1 MKAEERLT
9 PQVAEEI
16 RRAIE
21 SADGNE
27 VFFVGTVGEDGRVDS
42 VSIGARGNEEAV
54 PVLSPH
60 IEGADVIIH
69 NHPSG
74 GTRPSGADLA
84 VASRLGNEG
93 IGFYIVDNS
102 LDTVYVVAE
111 PVDQHRIT
119 PLDTEELANH
129 LAPGGTL
136 SRLYPLYEERESQVA
151 MLRMVCA
158 SFNGDELCAAEAGT
172 GVGKSLAYLLPA
184 MAWALRNNERV
195 VVSTNT
201 INLQQ
206 QLMDKDI
213 PLVKRILGEDLK
225 VVLVKGRRNYLCLHR
240 LNETLDE
247 MSLFDE
253 SDPELLSIREW
264 ARTTETGS
272 RTDLSFFPSEESWN
286 RVCSEADACLGLR
299 CSHREGCFV
308 LKARR
313 EAASARILVANHH
326 LLFSD
331 LAFRLAGSGYDDP
344 AVLPPFRRVIFD
356 EAHNVEKA
364 ATSFFSQSFSRFALQ
379 RFLGRLHRRRSGKG
393 RGAAASGRERTV
405 GHLATLSRVLGK
417 SELSA
422 RAPLLVDEI
431 REKAEELDR
440 ACLELMGEESA
451 ILLDAG
457 NLPDFAEQVGPAMG
471 ALAAAIRRFG
481 DLCEELFDQAGA
493 KDKSA
498 DFQNVIWDCKVQ
510 LARLSG
516 IAELCDRFRSAESGR
531 NDIFWVE
538 RIKGR
543 PSRDERKAEE
553 KENDSARFVITP
565 LDIGPLMK
573 DAVFEPIKTAVF
585 TSATLTV
592 AGEFSFWAGR
602 IGLDRAAPREP
613 LLQSFPSPFNYG
625 ENVLLGVPTDAPPPD
640 APQYKSFLSGFI
652 ARALQSSRGAG
663 LVLFTSYS
671 LLRETYADVQPVLAG
686 RGIRILKQGDDERS
700 RLLDAFR
707 AEKSSV
713 LFATD
718 SFWEGVDAPGETLQM
733 VILCRLPFRVPTE
746 PVLKARMAAIEERGG
761 NPFAELSLP
770 DAVVRLRQGFG
781 RLMRRHDD
789 RGVVL
794 ILDSRIVSKRY
805 GKIFLESLP
814 KTRTV
819 IDSARSVQRAV
830 SAFFS
835 RKNEKKGEEDN
846 AISPSPEER
855 P

>member
-1 MKAEERLT
+1 MKADQRLT
-9 PQVAEEI
+9 PRVVEEI
-16 RRAIE
+16 REAIAD
-21 SADGNE
+21 ADGNE
-27 VFFVGTVGEDGRVDS
+27 VFLVGRVGEDGRVEA
-42 VSIGARGNEEAV
+42 VTVGARGNEESV
-54 PVLSPH
+54 PVLAPH
-60 IEGADVIIH
+60 IGGGDVIIH

-74 GTRPSGADLA
+74 GLRPSSADLA
-84 VASRLGNEG
+84 VAARLGNEG

-102 LDTVYVVAE
+102 LDSVYVVAE
-111 PVDQHRIT
+111 PVELHQRT
-119 PLDTEELANH
+119 PLDEEQLAGH

-151 MLRMVCA
+151 MLRLVCK

-184 MAWALRNNERV
+184 ISWALRNKERV

-213 PLVKRILGEDLK
+213 PLVKRILGEDPK

-247 MSLFDE
+247 LSLFE
-253 SDPELLSIREW
+253 EQDPEILAIREW

-272 RTDLSFFPSEESWN
+272 RTDLSFFPSEESWS

-313 EAASARILVANHH
+313 EASSAQVLVANHH

-331 LAFRLAGSGYDDP
+331 LAFRLAGSGFDDP
-344 AVLPPFRRVIFD
+344 AVLPPFRRVVFD
-356 EAHNVEKA
+356 EAHNIEKA

-379 RFLGRLHRRRSGKG
+379 RFLGRLHRRVGGTRGARGGGDALASGEAGSG
-393 RGAAASGRERTV
+393 RGRVRGHIAA
-405 GHLATLSRVLGK
+405 LSRLLGRNALTGK
-417 SELSA
+417 
-422 RAPLLVDEI
+422 APRLVDDI
-431 REKAEELDR
+431 REEAQELDTV
-440 ACLELMGEESA
+440 CLELMGDETA
-451 ILLDAG
+451 LLLDSSSLAG
-457 NLPDFAEQVGPAMG
+457 FIDRVGPSLA
-471 ALAAAIRRFG
+471 ALAGSIRRLG
-481 DLCEELFDQAGA
+481 ELFDELLEKVSEKNPPQET
-493 KDKSA
+493 
-498 DFQNVIWDCKVQ
+498 QNIVWDCKVQ

-516 IAELCDRFRSAESGR
+516 IADLCDRFRLAEPGR
-531 NDIFWVE
+531 NDIFWLE
-538 RIKGR
+538 TIKGE
-543 PSRDERKAEE
+543 SV
-553 KENDSARFVITP
+553 RFVVTP

-573 DAVFEPIKTAVF
+573 EAVFEPIRTAVF

-592 AGEFSFWAGR
+592 SGSFSFWAGR
-602 IGLDRAAPREP
+602 IGLDRSVEREP
-613 LLQSFPSPFNYG
+613 LFQTFPSPFNYR

-640 APQYKSFLSGFI
+640 SPRYKPFLAGFI
-652 ARALQSSRGAG
+652 ARALGSSGGAG

-671 LLRETYADVQPVLAG
+671 LLRETFAEVQPLLAS
-686 RGIRILKQGDDERS
+686 RGIRALKQGDDERS

-707 AEKSSV
+707 AERSSV

-718 SFWEGVDAPGETLQM
+718 SFWEGVDAPGETLEM

-746 PVLKARMAAIEERGG
+746 PVLKARMAAIEQKGG
-761 NPFAELSLP
+761 NPFGELSLP

-781 RLMRRHDD
+781 RLMRRHSD

-794 ILDSRIVSKRY
+794 ILDSRIVTRSY
-805 GKIFLESLP
+805 GAVFLESLP
-814 KTRTV
+814 RTARV
-819 IDSARSVQRAV
+819 IDGSEAVQGAV
-830 SAFFS
+830 AEFFG
-835 RKNEKKGEEDN
+835 EKKGEEY
-846 AISPSPEER
+846 ASAPSSPEAS
-855 P
+855 

>member
-9 PQVAEEI
+9 PRVVEQI
-16 RRAIE
+16 RRAIAE
-21 SADGNE
+21 ADGNE
-27 VFFVGTVGEDGRVDS
+27 VFLVGTVGDDGLVDG

-54 PVLSPH
+54 PVLAPH
-60 IEGADVIIH
+60 LAGGDVVIH

-74 GTRPSGADLA
+74 GTRPSAADLSIA
-84 VASRLGNEG
+84 ARLGNEG
-93 IGFYIVDNS
+93 IGFFIVDNDLAS
-102 LDTVYVVAE
+102 VYVVAE
-111 PVDQHRIT
+111 PVAPRRLT
-119 PLDTEELANH
+119 PLDEEELAGH
-129 LAPGGTL
+129 LAPGGSL
-136 SRLYPLYEERESQVA
+136 SRLYPLYEERKSQIA
-151 MLRMVCA
+151 MLRLVCR

-184 MAWALRNNERV
+184 VAWAIQNDERV
-195 VVSTNT
+195 IVSTNT

-213 PLVKRILGEDLK
+213 PLVKRILGTDLK

-240 LNETLDE
+240 LNEALDE

-253 SDPELLSIREW
+253 TDPEILAIREW
-264 ARTTETGS
+264 ARTTDTGS
-272 RTDLSFFPSEESWN
+272 RTDLSFFPSEESWS
-286 RVCSEADACLGLR
+286 RVCSESDACLGLR
-299 CSHREGCFV
+299 CGHREGCFV

-331 LAFRLAGSGYDDP
+331 LAFRLAGSGFDDP
-344 AVLPPFRRVIFD
+344 AVLPPFRRVVFD

-379 RFLGRLHRRRSGKG
+379 RALNRVYRRRRSGRGGSSSRARTRGHLVALARVIDRKDLTG
-393 RGAAASGRERTV
+393 RG
-405 GHLATLSRVLGK
+405 
-417 SELSA
+417 
-422 RAPLLVDEI
+422 PDLVEEI

-440 ACLELMGEESA
+440 VCLDLMGEETSM
-451 ILLDAG
+451 LLDPGTLPGFQEQAG
-457 NLPDFAEQVGPAMG
+457 TTLG
-471 ALAAAIRRFG
+471 ALAASLRRLG
-481 DLCEELFDQAGA
+481 DLFEEIFDAAAGA
-493 KDKSA
+493 PQPPDT
-498 DFQNVIWDCKVQ
+498 QNILWDCKVQ
-510 LARLSG
+510 LARLAA
-516 IAELCDRFRSAESGR
+516 IADLCDRFRTGETGM
-531 NDIFWVE
+531 NDIFWIE
-538 RIKGR
+538 SIRGR
-543 PSRDERKAEE
+543 TEGEAGEARAE
-553 KENDSARFVITP
+553 SVRFVITP

-573 DAVFEPIKTAVF
+573 EAVFEPIKTAVF

-592 AGEFSFWAGR
+592 AGSFSYWAGR
-602 IGLDRAAPREP
+602 IGLDRPGPREP
-613 LLQSFPSPFNYG
+613 LFQTFASPFNYR

-640 APQYKSFLSGFI
+640 SPSYKSFLSGFI

-671 LLRETYADVQPVLAG
+671 LLREVWAAVQPVLSG
-686 RGIRILKQGDDERS
+686 RGIRILRQGDDDRA

-707 AEKSSV
+707 AERSSV

-761 NPFAELSLP
+761 NPFGELSLP

-794 ILDSRIVSKRY
+794 ILDSRVVSKSY
-805 GKIFLESLP
+805 GAVFLASLP
-814 KTRTV
+814 AARLVTESSRTV
-819 IDSARSVQRAV
+819 QAAV
-830 SAFFS
+830 ADFFA
-835 RKNEKKGEEDN
+835 EKKGKEL
-846 AISPSPEER
+846 ASPQSF
-855 P
+855 